1 MSTSAVIPIK
11 QLEDA
16 KQRLSGLLNSNERK
30 LLFQA
35 MVDDVLTAVEACTY
49 IDNIVVVTND
59 QAVAELA
66 RGFGAEIRPEPEPP
80 GLIEAVTETGKQL
93 AAEGVQCMLFLPGD
107 VPLVT
112 PEELEVVLEGFGMSG
127 KPEFMIVP
135 ASDLGGSNCVACSPP
150 DCMSFGFGIDSF
162 RKHLA
167 LARDRGID
175 PQVTKLP
182 GIGLDIDTPSDISE
196 LMAEIEL
203 SAEGQGARSG
213 YSTVRLLEEIGI
225 RQRLEEESADIV

>member
-1 MSTSAVIPIK
+1 
-11 QLEDA
+11 
-16 KQRLSGLLNSNERK
+16 
-30 LLFQA
+30 
-35 MVDDVLTAVEACTY
+35 MVEDVLTAVEACTY
-49 IDNIVVVTND
+49 IDNIVVVTD
-59 QAVAELA
+59 DLAVAELA
-66 RGFGAEIRPEPEPP
+66 RSYGAEIRPEPDSP

-93 AAEGVQCMLFLPGD
+93 AAEGIDCMLFLPGD

-162 RKHLA
+162 RKHLG
-167 LARDRGID
+167 LAKDRGID
-175 PQVTKLP
+175 PQVAKLP

-196 LMAEIEL
+196 LMAEVER
-203 SAEGQGARSG
+203 SKQGQGGSTV
-213 YSTVRLLEEIGI
+213 YSTVRFLEEIGI
-225 RQRLEEESADIV
+225 EQRLEEKLADMG

>member
-1 MSTSAVIPIK
+1 MTTTAVIPIK
-11 QLEDA
+11 QLADA
-16 KQRLSGLLNSNERK
+16 KQRLSGLLNSDERK
-30 LLFQA
+30 RLFQA
-35 MVDDVLTAVEACTY
+35 MVEDVLTAVEACTF
-49 IDNIVVVTND
+49 IDNIVVVTDD

-66 RGFGAEIRPEPEPP
+66 RSYGAEIRPEPDSP
-80 GLIEAVTETGKQL
+80 GLIEAVTQTGKQL
-93 AAEGVQCMLFLPGD
+93 AAEGVDCMLFLPGD

-162 RKHLA
+162 RKHLG
-167 LARDRGID
+167 LAKDRGIV
-175 PQVTKLP
+175 PQVAKLP

-196 LMAEIEL
+196 LMVEVER
-203 SAEGQGARSG
+203 SKQGQGGSTV
-213 YSTVRLLEEIGI
+213 YSTVRFLEEIGI
-225 RQRLEEESADIV
+225 EQRLEEKLADMG